1 MFDIGWIEMAVIAL
15 IALVVIGPK
24 ELPKAMRSLAKWTR
38 KARSMAREFQS
49 GIDDMVRDADLDDA
63 RKAVESAKSFNIGKT
78 LEETIDP
85 TGGLRDE
92 ASELEAEMAREAA
105 EEDAGDRAEAPDAA
119 GNDAGDVAGDD
130 GAKEPGAAGT
140 DAGDDGVKEPG
151 AAGTDAGDDGAKEPA
166 AAGNDAG
173 DDGVKE
179 PGAAEGATVIEHPLN
194 IAPPDSLTPPPE
206 PEAASPTPEPAAAA
220 ADGVGSKQRA

>member
-92 ASELEAEMAREAA
+92 ASELEAEMARDAA
-105 EEDAGDRAEAPDAA
+105 EEDAGDRAKEPGAA
-119 GNDAGDVAGDD
+119 GNDAGDD
-130 GAKEPGAAGT
+130 GAKEPGAT
-140 DAGDDGVKEPG
+140 
-151 AAGTDAGDDGAKEPA
+151 
-166 AAGNDAG
+166 
-173 DDGVKE
+173 
-179 PGAAEGATVIEHPLN
+179 EGATVIEHPLN

>member
-1 MFDIGWIEMAVIAL
+1 MFDVGWIEMAVIAL

-105 EEDAGDRAEAPDAA
+105 EEDTGDRAEAPDAA
-119 GNDAGDVAGDD
+119 GDDAGDVAGDD
-130 GAKEPGAAGT
+130 GA
-140 DAGDDGVKEPG
+140 
-151 AAGTDAGDDGAKEPA
+151 
-166 AAGNDAG
+166 
-173 DDGVKE
+173 KE

-206 PEAASPTPEPAAAA
+206 PEAATPTPEPAAAA

>member
-130 GAKEPGAAGT
+130 GAKEPGAAGN
-140 DAGDDGVKEPG
+140 
-151 AAGTDAGDDGAKEPA
+151 DAGDDGAKEPA

-206 PEAASPTPEPAAAA
+206 PEAATPTPEPAAAA